1 MATKHS
7 NVSKATWHTHG
18 KGSAKENC
26 RMAVPFRRGTSVAG
40 GRRRG
45 QLTHISLTCVLI
57 EFPAERITSL
67 TAVLLCGDGWWA
79 DRAPKAGV
87 GRERER
93 EIGKEQS
100 FSQDWWAICIPARW
114 AVHPA
119 NETRVGGVAG
129 CGGMDT
135 NSITTYRRLHV
146 RSGQV
151 KLPAPTFPFLFP
163 LPGAS
168 EKVVQK

>member
-1 MATKHS
+1 MGRLS
-7 NVSKATWHTHG
+7 SKS
-18 KGSAKENC
+18 GS
-26 RMAVPFRRGTSVAG
+26 G
-40 GRRRG
+40 
-45 QLTHISLTCVLI
+45 
-57 EFPAERITSL
+57 
-67 TAVLLCGDGWWA
+67 
-79 DRAPKAGV
+79 
-87 GRERER
+87 ERER

-119 NETRVGGVAG
+119 NETRVGGLVD

-151 KLPAPTFPFLFP
+151 KLPAPTFPFLSP
-163 LPGAS
+163 LPAPWSVGKSCPKIVSPSVYRQFRDMAKRCDTCTNMVTFYETS
-168 EKVVQK
+168 LFALGITVSLRTDG